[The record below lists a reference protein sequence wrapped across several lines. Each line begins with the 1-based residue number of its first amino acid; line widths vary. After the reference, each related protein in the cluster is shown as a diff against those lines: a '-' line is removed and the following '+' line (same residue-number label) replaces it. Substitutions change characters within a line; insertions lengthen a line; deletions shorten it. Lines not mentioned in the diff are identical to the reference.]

1 MYKENSIDIEFLDLR
16 IKSITKSITISY
28 CKMQIISTYN
38 EIKGILT
45 IGDDVANYND
55 LHLSENGTVKLCGCG
70 CINRRIPKDVDKY
83 IKIKNMTNLGGKE
96 YGDIEI
102 KCSIDGIE
110 KVKDALEINVVL
122 LVL

>member
-16 IKSITKSITISY
+16 IKGITISY

-45 IGDDVANYND
+45 IDDDVANYND
-55 LHLSENGTVKLCGCG
+55 LHLSESNTVKLCGHG
-70 CINRRIPKDVDKY
+70 CINRCVPKDVERY
-83 IKIKNMTNLGGKE
+83 IRTEKVENIGKKKC
-96 YGDIEI
+96 GNIEI

-110 KVKDALEINVVL
+110 KVKDALEVNVVL

>member
-55 LHLSENGTVKLCGCG
+55 LH
-70 CINRRIPKDVDKY
+70 
-83 IKIKNMTNLGGKE
+83 
-96 YGDIEI
+96 
-102 KCSIDGIE
+102 
-110 KVKDALEINVVL
+110 
-122 LVL
+122 